1 MHRSLRWAAATA
13 ALALAPVLADNTLQ
27 AQGRP
32 MEFRVDF
39 FSLETS
45 DGTTVINLEFPGSFA
60 LGFFLNPQFA
70 IEPAV
75 SFTNVSDDDIDGTIY
90 GFGVFLPFYAKADH
104 GKSGLF
110 IAPGIALSGG
120 SGDFDSD
127 SNVDFGVD
135 LGFKKP
141 IRDKISARFA
151 LTLRD
156 GDSYDKAA
164 VGGSFGLTFHWQ

>member
-1 MHRSLRWAAATA
+1 MHRSIRWATLVS
-13 ALALAPVLADNTLQ
+13 ALALSPTLFGSTLQ

-45 DGTTVINLEFPGSFA
+45 DGNTVINLEFPGSFA
-60 LGFFLNPQFA
+60 LGFFLSPQFA

-75 SFTNVSDDDIDGTIY
+75 SFTNVSDDDVDGTIY
-90 GFGVFLPFYAKADH
+90 GVGLFLPFYAKADH

-110 IAPGIALSGG
+110 IAPGIAFLGG
-120 SGDFDSD
+120 SGDFDID
-127 SNVDFGVD
+127 SNVDYGID
-135 LGFKKP
+135 LGFKNP

-164 VGGSFGLTFHWQ
+164 VGATFGLTFHWQ